1 MLPDSPLGPSESFL
15 LLDDSSHTH
24 REHGSFSHHFQFYYL
39 HFLFSLI
46 HIFNT
51 VTSSDLVDYMR
62 LRLFWALKPGPKA
75 TVWLKLTRHSRT
87 LPFTGGGQSCYPL
100 CSRPGS
106 QPFWHQGS
114 VSWKPIFLRM
124 VVGEGRRNGFRMIQV
139 YYIYCALYTYYYY
152 TSSKVR
158 SAGIKSQR
166 LGTSAVEGSS
176 AYSCKCSHEKS

>member
-1 MLPDSPLGPSESFL
+1 MLPDSPSVLPNHSCYWMIHL
-15 LLDDSSHTH
+15 IHTGNMGH
-24 REHGSFSHHFQFYYL
+24 SLYHFQFYYL
-39 HFLFSLI
+39 HFLFLTYS
-46 HIFNT
+46 HFQHCHF
-51 VTSSDLVDYMR
+51 
-62 LRLFWALKPGPKA
+62 FWPCWLYEVEAVLALKPGPKA
-75 TVWLKLTRHSRT
+75 TVCGWNQPDIPT
-87 LPFTGGGQSCYPL
+87 LPFTLGQSCYPL
-100 CSRPGS
+100 CSRQGS

-114 VSWKPIFLRM
+114 VSWKPIFLWM

>member
-1 MLPDSPLGPSESFL
+1 MIHLI
-15 LLDDSSHTH
+15 HTGNMGH
-24 REHGSFSHHFQFYYL
+24 SLTTFNFIISTSFSH
-39 HFLFSLI
+39 LFTFS
-46 HIFNT
+46 T
-51 VTSSDLVDYMR
+51 
-62 LRLFWALKPGPKA
+62 LFWALKPGPKA